1 MIHVDG
7 PPGSGAVAL
16 ARRLATDLHYRLE
29 VEKPLGH
36 QLPTLVSRELTAS
49 PWAVVTYGYHTLH
62 ACARAVSSSRY
73 RAPLERWEL
82 RLLDRA
88 ALSQGAL
95 LIYCSARAEE
105 VAALADPKEQRD
117 NFTQLLCKHH
127 DRLLAGYQEALSWT
141 NLPRVTVDGP
151 RLTEDGYSNLL
162 AWIRGELA
170 LQRPAVLHYDRYRS
184 SGQYRTPTA
193 ALVGDRYPELG
204 LDHRDQPGARALLRG
219 TGSCWTLHRALSA
232 AELED
237 AYLTNWLKTGDE
249 VHDLFTLRQE
259 LEAVDPRHVVA
270 LGTAAGRALRRLRIP
285 HTELTHPSHQRR
297 FNAGAFG
304 AYVKRLTRAAS
315 SAPDWP
321 PVHLLADL

>member
-7 PPGSGAVAL
+7 PPGSGVVAL
-16 ARRLATDLHYRLE
+16 ARRLATDLHYR
-29 VEKPLGH
+29 VETVRPVGHPLPVLLT
-36 QLPTLVSRELTAS
+36 QELTAS
-49 PWAVVTYGYHTLH
+49 PWSVVTHGYHTLH
-62 ACARAVSSSRY
+62 ACARAVASTRY
-73 RAPLERWEL
+73 RTPLEPWEL

-95 LIYCSARAEE
+95 LIYCSARPEE
-105 VAALADPKEQRD
+105 VAVLADPKEQRD
-117 NFTQLLCKHH
+117 DFTRLLCRHH
-127 DRLLAGYQEALSWT
+127 DRLLSGYAEALAWT
-141 NLPRVTVDGP
+141 RLPHLVLDGP
-151 RLTEDGYSNLL
+151 RLTEDGYGHLL
-162 AWIRGELA
+162 NWVRAELT

-184 SGQYRTPTA
+184 SGPHRQPTA

-204 LDHRDQPGARALLRG
+204 LDHRDQPGARALVRA

-232 AELED
+232 AGLED
-237 AYLTNWLKTGDE
+237 AYLTNWHKTGDE

-259 LEAVDPRHVVA
+259 LETVDPQHVVA
-270 LGTAAGRALRRLRIP
+270 LGTAAGRALRKLRIP

-304 AYVKRLTRAAS
+304 AYVKRLTRAVS
-315 SAPDWP
+315 DPPEWP

>member
-7 PPGSGAVAL
+7 PPGSGVVAL

-29 VEKPLGH
+29 NLRPLPKA
-36 QLPTLVSRELTAS
+36 LPELVTAELTAS
-49 PWAVVTYGYHTLH
+49 PWSVVTHGYHTLH
-62 ACARAVSSSRY
+62 ACARAISSGRY
-73 RAPLERWEL
+73 RTALERWEL

-88 ALSQGAL
+88 ALAQGAV
-95 LIYCSARAEE
+95 LIYCGARPDE

-117 NFTQLLCKHH
+117 DFTRLLCKHT
-127 DRLLAGYQEALSWT
+127 DRLLTGYAEALQWST
-141 NLPRVTVDGP
+141 LPRVVIDGP
-151 RLTEDGYSNLL
+151 RLTEEAYGNLL
-162 AWIRGELA
+162 SWVRGELH

-204 LDHRDQPGARALLRG
+204 LDVRDQPGARALVRG
-219 TGSCWTLHRALSA
+219 QGSCWTLHRALAA
-232 AELED
+232 AELDD
-237 AYLTNWLKTGDE
+237 AYLTNWVKTGDE

-259 LEAVDPRHVVA
+259 LEEVNPRHVVA

-285 HTELTHPSHQRR
+285 HTEITHPSHQRR

-304 AYVKRLTRAAS
+304 AYVKRLTRAVDVV
-315 SAPDWP
+315 PEWP
-321 PVHLLADL
+321 PVHLLAEL